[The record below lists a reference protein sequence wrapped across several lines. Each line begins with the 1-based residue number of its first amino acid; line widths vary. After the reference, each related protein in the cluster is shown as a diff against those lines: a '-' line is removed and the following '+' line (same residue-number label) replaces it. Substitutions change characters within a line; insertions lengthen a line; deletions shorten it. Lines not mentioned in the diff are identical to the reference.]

1 MSDESGLT
9 GAEINNERARAL
21 ADAERELADAQRKLE
36 EVLNRPITMT
46 DNFQQSIFKK
56 LEDIQQLSVFVEICS
71 KAIYQ
76 AIKGVQQID
85 AWQGMAEV
93 LGRKAIE
100 PGDNLDKAKAHAGVL
115 ASFAELQQSN
125 GNPYL
130 YGLSSIRLWTLLEA
144 LIDELVV
151 EAMKDPALCDKASLS
166 KLKGSLI
173 EFKSASPDEQ
183 AEFLADTLK
192 QAVDAPLKLG
202 IGRFEA
208 ILVPVR
214 LGGSVDENVKLT
226 LFELSQVRNCVVH
239 KSGIADRRL
248 IEACPWLNAERGKE
262 LRVTDAMFHRYMMAV
277 YWYLFELRG
286 RVDERNGE
294 QRDAELVKGHLFIAQ
309 VLMELTQ

>member
-9 GAEINNERARAL
+9 GAQINDERARAL
-21 ADAERELADAQRKLE
+21 ADAERALADVQRKLE
-36 EVLNRPITMT
+36 ELPNKPKTMT

-56 LEDIQQLSVFVEICS
+56 LEDIRELSVFVEICS

-93 LGRKAIE
+93 FGTKAIE

-166 KLKGSLI
+166 KLKGPLI

-208 ILVPVR
+208 ILDPVR
-214 LGGSVDENVKLT
+214 LGGSVDENVKRT

-248 IEACPWLNAERGKE
+248 IDACPWLNAERGKE

-294 QRDAELVKGHLFIAQ
+294 QRDAELVKGLAQ

>member
-9 GAEINNERARAL
+9 GAQINDERARAL
-21 ADAERELADAQRKLE
+21 ADAERALADVQRKLE
-36 EVLNRPITMT
+36 ELPNKPKTMT

-56 LEDIQQLSVFVEICS
+56 LEDIRELSVFVEICS

-93 LGRKAIE
+93 FGTKAIE

-166 KLKGSLI
+166 KLKGPLI

-202 IGRFEA
+202 IGRFED
-208 ILVPVR
+208 ILDPVR
-214 LGGSVDENVKLT
+214 LGGSVDENVKRT

-248 IEACPWLNAERGKE
+248 IDACPWLNAERGKE

-294 QRDAELVKGHLFIAQ
+294 QRDAELVKGLAQ